1 MPNDALAAGNLAFN
15 PLYKEVKLRLTRG
28 LAAGEW
34 KPGEAIPS
42 EARLAERFNVS
53 IGTIRKAIDEL
64 VAERILVRQQGRG
77 TFVASHTEGDHMIHI
92 LVHDKKDTVGVAV
105 IEGIKAGQELT
116 GWVMEDDSTIKV
128 KALNDVPIGHKVATK
143 EIKKGDTI
151 IKYGFDIGKAV
162 ADIRLGEH
170 AHVHNIK
177 TKRW

>member
-1 MPNDALAAGNLAFN
+1 
-15 PLYKEVKLRLTRG
+15 
-28 LAAGEW
+28 
-34 KPGEAIPS
+34 
-42 EARLAERFNVS
+42 
-53 IGTIRKAIDEL
+53 
-64 VAERILVRQQGRG
+64 
-77 TFVASHTEGDHMIHI
+77 MIHI

-105 IEGIKAGQELT
+105 IEGIKAGQELI

-143 EIKKGDTI
+143 EIRKGDTV

-162 ADIRLGEH
+162 SDIKVGEH

>member
-1 MPNDALAAGNLAFN
+1 MADTAG
-15 PLYKEVKLRLTRG
+15 PLVTIHSPPRNSG
-28 LAAGEW
+28 LE
-34 KPGEAIPS
+34 ETH
-42 EARLAERFNVS
+42 V
-53 IGTIRKAIDEL
+53 
-64 VAERILVRQQGRG
+64 
-77 TFVASHTEGDHMIHI
+77 IHI

-105 IEGIKAGQELT
+105 VEGIKAGQELV

-143 EIKKGDTI
+143 DINNGETI

-162 ADIRLGEH
+162 ASIKTGEH